1 MRPRVM
7 HVVCLMISVAVASSL
22 SAQVLKAPLAAGGVL
37 GAAQSP
43 EGVAP
48 GKFRRVEEMIPM
60 RDGTRLQ
67 TVIFTPVAGTPALP
81 ILLTRTP

>member
-7 HVVCLMISVAVASSL
+7 HVVCLMLSVAVTSSL
-22 SAQVLKAPLAAGGVL
+22 SAQVLKASLAAFGVL
-37 GAAQSP
+37 GFAQAA

-48 GKFRRVEEMIPM
+48 GKFHRVEEMIPM

-67 TVIFTPVAGTPALP
+67 TVIFTPVAG
-81 ILLTRTP
+81 RRHCRYC